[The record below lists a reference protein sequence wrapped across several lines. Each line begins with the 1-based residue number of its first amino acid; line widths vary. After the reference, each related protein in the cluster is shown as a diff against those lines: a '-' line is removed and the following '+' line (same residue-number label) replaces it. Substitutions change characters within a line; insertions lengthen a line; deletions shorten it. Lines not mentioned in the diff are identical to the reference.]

1 MVAAKVLPAAR
12 VEVKPQQGHSTRL
25 ALVAAHAWL
34 VAAATLHLTVVVTFV
49 CLAVPAAVASA
60 VL

>member
-1 MVAAKVLPAAR
+1 VDAA
-12 VEVKPQQGHSTRL
+12 RL
-25 ALVAAHAWL
+25 ALVAVHAWL